1 MLLLSVLLVVNYQQE
16 PHLKVLYMQ
25 SPVDHRTLELLY
37 PYDGW
42 LAVLRIVD
50 FTGRHVV
57 HSALWQIKVKLTKY
71 VVNVFNRGEHTLCN
85 DTSWKTVIWIW
96 AEIQL
101 VVNCNL
107 GIKTW
112 GKPCM
117 FLSHEFLIVNITLNT
132 FARQAAYEKWIPYT
146 IRFPLRI
153 TIFYFTIFSM
163 SLPLSNVQWL
173 QLFTFQCTKIK
184 RKLYT
189 DCSIR
194 CSYKLVILMMYLG
207 IWLYLC

>member
-1 MLLLSVLLVVNYQQE
+1 M
-16 PHLKVLYMQ
+16 
-25 SPVDHRTLELLY
+25 
-37 PYDGW
+37 
-42 LAVLRIVD
+42 LRIVD

-71 VVNVFNRGEHTLCN
+71 VVIVFNRGEHTLCN

-117 FLSHEFLIVNITLNT
+117 FLSHEFLVRLNLAAEVLGLMTGLFAWISLTALSRTHIILSYLILSYRIVSYHIISYHIISYHIISYDVVIVDCWYCIILTNPCVNI
-132 FARQAAYEKWIPYT
+132 
-146 IRFPLRI
+146 
-153 TIFYFTIFSM
+153 S
-163 SLPLSNVQWL
+163 
-173 QLFTFQCTKIK
+173 
-184 RKLYT
+184 
-189 DCSIR
+189 SIVTR
-194 CSYKLVILMMYLG
+194 MHGTM
-207 IWLYLC
+207 WNAT

>member
-71 VVNVFNRGEHTLCN
+71 VVIVFNRGEHTLCN

-117 FLSHEFLIVNITLNT
+117 FLSHEFLISFNAAQQWPTISCEWLIKWRSPHYIFHCAFKLAGINIRGDHVTTKTANINT
-132 FARQAAYEKWIPYT
+132 KRNILLLQYT
-146 IRFPLRI
+146 I
-153 TIFYFTIFSM
+153 
-163 SLPLSNVQWL
+163 V
-173 QLFTFQCTKIK
+173 C
-184 RKLYT
+184 LY
-189 DCSIR
+189 R
-194 CSYKLVILMMYLG
+194 VL
-207 IWLYLC
+207 